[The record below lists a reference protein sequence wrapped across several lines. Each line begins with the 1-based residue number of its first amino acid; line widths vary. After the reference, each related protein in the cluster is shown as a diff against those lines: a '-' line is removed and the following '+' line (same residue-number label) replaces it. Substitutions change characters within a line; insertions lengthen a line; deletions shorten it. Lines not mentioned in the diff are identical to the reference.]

1 MGWGM
6 VARGVVETQIIS
18 KQHNYNKNSF
28 ILLNT
33 NSMTR
38 KETVIV
44 MHSPFQFIMLSYQSN
59 RPASAGITGVEATMV
74 LSSKDPPAPVGITK
88 YLVFLFTQFQDHPR
102 IRGDN
107 TSLPWSVQGAL
118 GSPPHSRG

>member
-1 MGWGM
+1 MGWGR

-74 LSSKDPPAPVGITK
+74 LSSKDHPTPVGITK

-107 TSLPWSVQGAL
+107 VLEK
-118 GSPPHSRG
+118 

>member
-1 MGWGM
+1 M
-6 VARGVVETQIIS
+6 ARGVVETQIIS

-74 LSSKDPPAPVGITK
+74 LSSKDPPAPMGITK

-107 TSLPWSVQGAL
+107 LVQKPIKLPAV

>member
-1 MGWGM
+1 
-6 VARGVVETQIIS
+6 
-18 KQHNYNKNSF
+18 
-28 ILLNT
+28 
-33 NSMTR
+33 
-38 KETVIV
+38 

-59 RPASAGITGVEATMV
+59 RPASAGITGVETTMV
-74 LSSKDPPAPVGITK
+74 LSSKDHPAPVGITK

-107 TSLPWSVQGAL
+107 YISSAATKPFT